1 MSFLRKMFGRKDP
14 AEEMRLLFN
23 RQDWAGLLSAAK
35 RLDRTE
41 VEESLLTEIDRWE
54 NQAGDALAKVN
65 LEEGAWAQKS
75 GNLLRA
81 REDYQLAREQARS
94 AEVRK
99 NAVEALA
106 ALDRGEL
113 PKHDASEEVNDGPAL
128 HVGCSSSCSSEAG
141 PEIDPQEMDL
151 DEEAR
156 LELLLA
162 TMPTDLAE
170 RYMTAG
176 MEFRQAW
183 LAVQDGEDERAMTL
197 LSKVPED
204 ERNAL
209 FLFERGALM
218 IRAGQLKKARQDLQ
232 AALTAEPALFP
243 AFDALVEV
251 LAATG
256 RIDELEQ
263 ALKQS
268 LAARRFVGYSWAR
281 LAELHT
287 QRREL
292 EPALAAGLKAIDEG
306 ITDPGT
312 ISLCARLQEQAE
324 RFDEAEAL
332 LTRMPGGGCGGGAHP
347 LLAEFWLR
355 RGKELDRAL
364 ESFKGAMR
372 QERDNPRWLLR
383 ISQVYLAK
391 GWHKEASEQVQRLM
405 NQGELPEDFRA
416 EINAVA
422 DQLQQR

>member
-1 MSFLRKMFGRKDP
+1 MSFLKKMFGKKDP
-14 AEEMRLLFN
+14 VEEMRQLFS

-41 VEESLLTEIDRWE
+41 VEEALLAEIDTWE

-81 REDYQLAREQARS
+81 REDYQLATEQARS
-94 AEVRK
+94 AETRK
-99 NAVEALA
+99 SAKEALA

-113 PKHDASEEVNDGPAL
+113 PKEEVSEVNDGPAI
-128 HVGCSSSCSSEAG
+128 HAGCNSSCSSDTG
-141 PEIDPQEMDL
+141 PEIDPQENDL

-162 TMPTDLAE
+162 TMPAELAN
-170 RYMTAG
+170 RYLTAG

-183 LAVQDGEDERAMTL
+183 LAVQDGEDKQAMEL
-197 LSKVPED
+197 LAKVPD
-204 ERNAL
+204 GERNAL

-218 IRAGQLKKARQDLQ
+218 IRGGQLKKARQDLQ
-232 AALTAEPALFP
+232 AALTVEPDLFQ

-251 LAATG
+251 LATTG
-256 RIDELEQ
+256 RIDELEK
-263 ALKQS
+263 ALKQN
-268 LAARRFVGYSWAR
+268 LAVERFVGYSWAR
-281 LAELHT
+281 LAELHA

-292 EPALAAGLKAIDEG
+292 EPALAAGLKALDEG
-306 ITDPGT
+306 ITDPGL
-312 ISLCARLQEQAE
+312 ISLCAQLQEQAE

-332 LTRMPGGGCGGGAHP
+332 LMRMPSGGCGGGAHP

-355 RGKELDRAL
+355 RGKDLDRAL

-391 GWHKEASEQVQRLM
+391 GWLKEASEQVQRLM
-405 NQGELPEDFRA
+405 SQGELPEELRA

-422 DQLQQR
+422 DQLQEK

>member
-1 MSFLRKMFGRKDP
+1 MSFLKKMFSKKDP
-14 AEEMRLLFN
+14 VEEMRQLFT
-23 RQDWAGLLSAAK
+23 RQDWAGVLSAAK
-35 RLDRTE
+35 RIDRVE
-41 VEESLLTEIDRWE
+41 VEDALLAEVGKWE
-54 NQAGDALAKVN
+54 ERAGDALAKIN
-65 LEEGAWAQKS
+65 LEEGTWAQKS

-81 REDYQLAREQARS
+81 REDYQLAIGQAHSVELRKS
-94 AEVRK
+94 AED
-99 NAVEALA
+99 ALI

-113 PKHDASEEVNDGPAL
+113 PKEDVSEDNDGPAI
-128 HVGCSSSCSSEAG
+128 HAGCNSSCSSDTG

-162 TMPTDLAE
+162 TMPADLAE

-183 LAVQDGEDERAMTL
+183 LAVQDGEDKRAMGL
-197 LSKVPED
+197 LTKVPEA

-218 IRAGQLKKARQDLQ
+218 IRAGQLKKAHQDLQ
-232 AALTAEPALFP
+232 AALTVEPDLFP
-243 AFDALVEV
+243 AFDALVDV
-251 LAATG
+251 LVATG
-256 RIDELEQ
+256 RIDELES
-263 ALKQS
+263 ALK
-268 LAARRFVGYSWAR
+268 LNLTVERFVGYSWAR
-281 LAELHT
+281 LAELHA

-292 EPALAAGLKAIDEG
+292 EPALAAGLKALDEG
-306 ITDPGT
+306 IVDAGL
-312 ISLCARLQEQAE
+312 ISLCAQLLEQAE

-332 LTRMPGGGCGGGAHP
+332 LMRMPSGGCGGGAHP

-355 RGKELDRAL
+355 RGKNFDQAL

-391 GWHKEASEQVQRLM
+391 GWRKEASEQVQRLM
-405 NQGELPEDFRA
+405 SQGDLPEEIRA
-416 EINAVA
+416 EVKGVA
-422 DQLQQR
+422 EQLQQK

>member
-1 MSFLRKMFGRKDP
+1 MSFLKKMFSKKDP
-14 AEEMRLLFN
+14 VEEMRQLFT
-23 RQDWAGLLSAAK
+23 RQDWAGVLSAAK
-35 RLDRTE
+35 RIDRVE
-41 VEESLLTEIDRWE
+41 VEDALLAEVGKWE
-54 NQAGDALAKVN
+54 ERAGDALAKIN
-65 LEEGAWAQKS
+65 LEEGTWAQKS

-81 REDYQLAREQARS
+81 REDYQLAIGQARS
-94 AEVRK
+94 VELRKSAED
-99 NAVEALA
+99 ALI

-113 PKHDASEEVNDGPAL
+113 PKEDVSEDNDGPAI
-128 HVGCSSSCSSEAG
+128 HAGCNSSCSSDTG

-162 TMPTDLAE
+162 TMPADLAE

-183 LAVQDGEDERAMTL
+183 LAVQDGEDKRAMGL
-197 LSKVPED
+197 LTKVPEA

-218 IRAGQLKKARQDLQ
+218 IRAGQLKKAHQDLQ
-232 AALTAEPALFP
+232 AALTVEPDLFP
-243 AFDALVEV
+243 AFDALVDV
-251 LAATG
+251 LVATG
-256 RIDELEQ
+256 RIDELES
-263 ALKQS
+263 ALK
-268 LAARRFVGYSWAR
+268 LNLTVERFVGYSWAR
-281 LAELHT
+281 LAELHA

-292 EPALAAGLKAIDEG
+292 EPALAAGLKALDEG
-306 ITDPGT
+306 VVDPGL
-312 ISLCARLQEQAE
+312 ISLCAQLLEQAE

-332 LTRMPGGGCGGGAHP
+332 LMRMPSGGCGGGAHP

-355 RGKELDRAL
+355 RGKNFDQAL

-391 GWHKEASEQVQRLM
+391 GWRKEASEQVQRLM
-405 NQGELPEDFRA
+405 SQGDLPEEIRA
-416 EINAVA
+416 EVKGVA
-422 DQLQQR
+422 EQLQQK

>member
-1 MSFLRKMFGRKDP
+1 MSFLKKMFGKKDP
-14 AEEMRLLFN
+14 VEEMRQLFS
-23 RQDWAGLLSAAK
+23 RQDWAGLLNAAK
-35 RLDRTE
+35 QLDRTE
-41 VEESLLTEIDRWE
+41 VEEALLAEIATWE
-54 NQAGDALAKVN
+54 NQAGDTLAKVN

-81 REDYQLAREQARS
+81 REDYQLATEQARS
-94 AEVRK
+94 AEIRK
-99 NAVEALA
+99 SAEEALA

-113 PKHDASEEVNDGPAL
+113 PKEDVSEDNDGPAI
-128 HVGCSSSCSSEAG
+128 HAGCNSSCSSDTG

-162 TMPTDLAE
+162 TMPADLAN
-170 RYMTAG
+170 RYLTAG

-183 LAVQDGEDERAMTL
+183 LAVQDGEDKRAMEL
-197 LSKVPED
+197 LTKVPNG

-232 AALTAEPALFP
+232 AALTVEPDLFP

-256 RIDELEQ
+256 RIDEMEK
-263 ALKQS
+263 ALKQN
-268 LAARRFVGYSWAR
+268 LAVERFVGYSWGR
-281 LAELHT
+281 LAELHA

-292 EPALAAGLKAIDEG
+292 GPALAAGLKALDEG
-306 ITDPGT
+306 ITDPGLL
-312 ISLCARLQEQAE
+312 SLCAQLLEQAE

-332 LTRMPGGGCGGGAHP
+332 LLRMPSGGCGGGAHP

-355 RGKELDRAL
+355 RGKDFDRAL

-391 GWHKEASEQVQRLM
+391 GWRKEASEQVQRLM
-405 NQGELPEDFRA
+405 TQGELPEELRA
-416 EINAVA
+416 EINALA
-422 DQLQQR
+422 DQLQQK

>member
-1 MSFLRKMFGRKDP
+1 MSFLKKMFGKKDP
-14 AEEMRLLFN
+14 VEEMRQLFS

-41 VEESLLTEIDRWE
+41 VEEALLAEINTWE
-54 NQAGDALAKVN
+54 NQAGDALAKTN
-65 LEEGAWAQKS
+65 LEEGTWAQKS

-81 REDYQLAREQARS
+81 REDYLLAVEQARS
-94 AEVRK
+94 AEIRK
-99 NAVEALA
+99 SAKDALA
-106 ALDRGEL
+106 SLERGEL
-113 PKHDASEEVNDGPAL
+113 PKGEAAADDGPAV
-128 HVGCSSSCSSEAG
+128 HAGCNSSCSTAAG

-151 DEEAR
+151 DGEAR

-162 TMPTDLAE
+162 TMAPELAE
-170 RYMTAG
+170 RYLAAG

-183 LAVQDGEDERAMTL
+183 LAVQDGDDKRAMGL
-197 LSKVPED
+197 LAKVPEG

-218 IRAGQLKKARQDLQ
+218 IRGGQLKKARQDLQ
-232 AALTAEPALFP
+232 AALTVEPELFP

-251 LAATG
+251 LVATG
-256 RIDELEQ
+256 RIDELES
-263 ALKQS
+263 ALKQNLS
-268 LAARRFVGYSWAR
+268 IERFVGYSWAR

-292 EPALAAGLKAIDEG
+292 EPALAAGLKALDEG
-306 ITDPGT
+306 IVDPGLT
-312 ISLCARLQEQAE
+312 SLCAQLLEQAE

-332 LTRMPGGGCGGGAHP
+332 LMRMPGGGCGGGAHP

-355 RGKELDRAL
+355 RGQNFDQAL

-383 ISQVYLAK
+383 ISQVYMAK
-391 GWHKEASEQVQRLM
+391 GWRKEASEQIERLM
-405 NQGELPEDFRA
+405 SQGDLPDQIRTEVK
-416 EINAVA
+416 AVA
-422 DQLQQR
+422 DQLQQQ